1 MFCES
6 RVKWRSSD
14 VVYLHDP
21 VYQPS
26 SCTCR
31 HDTRPCTRPRPRPWH
46 PDDRPARNP
55 VIPKPHLPTPE
66 MHRETMRPGGG
77 GVESAGRPA
86 SGRTPRPRPACWPS
100 ENRGGRVKVI
110 RGHGN
115 DQADGEPRGHQC
127 LQFRASTYP
136 VVLPVWLLMLWGPWV
151 VHYKT
156 PPVLLRVTKSDKN
169 TCVWGGGV
177 CPRCIPH

>member
-1 MFCES
+1 M
-6 RVKWRSSD
+6 
-14 VVYLHDP
+14 
-21 VYQPS
+21 
-26 SCTCR
+26 
-31 HDTRPCTRPRPRPWH
+31 H
-46 PDDRPARNP
+46 PATATSVAPHDRPARNP
-55 VIPKPHLPTPE
+55 VIPKHHLHTPE

-127 LQFRASTYP
+127 LQFRAITYP
-136 VVLPVWLLMLWGPWV
+136 GVLPVWLLMLWGPWV

-156 PPVLLRVTKSDKN
+156 PPVLLHVAKPDKN
-169 TCVWGGGV
+169 MCVWGGTFDRAAFPTDNPINV
-177 CPRCIPH
+177 HECATKADSSTFMDDQVKITISS